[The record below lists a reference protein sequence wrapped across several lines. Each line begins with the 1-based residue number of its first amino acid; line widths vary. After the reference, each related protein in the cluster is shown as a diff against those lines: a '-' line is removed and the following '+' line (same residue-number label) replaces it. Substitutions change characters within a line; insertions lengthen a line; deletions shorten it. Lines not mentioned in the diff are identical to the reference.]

1 MKKRY
6 TLDYIIIFL
15 ISLYLIVPLA
25 LTFMY
30 SSFHEWSGVL
40 PHGFTLEYYVAIFT
54 DPLFLTSLLRSLFI
68 SIFPVIVCNIL
79 MILVLYVTT
88 LYCPKLE
95 KYIEILCNIP
105 YAISGVILA
114 VGILSLYS
122 GLPGILSNR
131 LVLLVGSYCII
142 ILPYVYRGLKN
153 GLNTI
158 NVKYLVEAALMLG
171 CSKFKAFIKVILPN
185 MLSGIVVSMMLSI
198 SMIFADFVIV
208 NIIGGS
214 YYQTSSIY
222 LYDAM
227 NKSGQ
232 TASAVIVVL
241 FLTTLILSTAVVI
254 MQNKS
259 NSKKERV

>member
-1 MKKRY
+1 MKKKQ
-6 TLDYIIIFL
+6 LLNGLIIFL
-15 ISLYLIVPLA
+15 IAAYLILPLA

-30 SSFHEWSGVL
+30 SSFNEWSDIL
-40 PHGFTLEYYVAIFT
+40 PKDFTLKYYVTIFS
-54 DPLFLTSLLRSLFI
+54 DPQFLVSLVRSLMI
-68 SIFPVIVCNIL
+68 SVIPVLICNIL
-79 MILVLYVTT
+79 LILVLYVTT

-122 GLPGILSNR
+122 GAPGFLSNR
-131 LVLLVGSYCII
+131 IILLIGAYCIV

-158 NVKYLVEAALMLG
+158 DVKCLIEAALMLG
-171 CSKFKAFIKVILPN
+171 CSKFKAFIKIVLPN
-185 MLSGIVVSMMLSI
+185 IVSGIIISLMLSI

-208 NIIGGS
+208 NIVGGS

-222 LYDAM
+222 LYKVM

-232 TASAVIVVL
+232 MTSAVIVVL
-241 FLTTLILSTAVVI
+241 FLVTLILSTIVLK

-259 NSKKERV
+259 SMKKEKA